1 MQKIIHVKCP
11 KCNNNQH
18 FHKFGKDK
26 FGNQKYR
33 CLDCGYQFAPDFQP
47 KTRMRKY
54 PPCPVC
60 GKSSFLHHDYRD
72 YSNYRCC
79 DKKCNHSFFAPKPT
93 AALPTSV
100 SALFGKTDLKRMR
113 HSPFLIITVLYQFFI
128 GKSSTRNISLMLH
141 QLYNIKL
148 SHVTIADWCKKFA
161 PILNSISLKLIPM
174 MDFNSDEWHAD
185 ETVVKINGKKH
196 YIWFIIDSETRFVLG
211 FHLSPYRDSSQ
222 AHSLFSYVAPMG
234 NP

>member
-113 HSPFLIITVLYQFFI
+113 HSPF
-128 GKSSTRNISLMLH
+128 
-141 QLYNIKL
+141 
-148 SHVTIADWCKKFA
+148 
-161 PILNSISLKLIPM
+161 
-174 MDFNSDEWHAD
+174 
-185 ETVVKINGKKH
+185 
-196 YIWFIIDSETRFVLG
+196 
-211 FHLSPYRDSSQ
+211 
-222 AHSLFSYVAPMG
+222 
-234 NP
+234 

>member
-79 DKKCNHSFFAPKPT
+79 DKKC
-93 AALPTSV
+93 
-100 SALFGKTDLKRMR
+100 
-113 HSPFLIITVLYQFFI
+113 IT
-128 GKSSTRNISLMLH
+128 
-141 QLYNIKL
+141 
-148 SHVTIADWCKKFA
+148 
-161 PILNSISLKLIPM
+161 ILR
-174 MDFNSDEWHAD
+174 
-185 ETVVKINGKKH
+185 
-196 YIWFIIDSETRFVLG
+196 YFV
-211 FHLSPYRDSSQ
+211 
-222 AHSLFSYVAPMG
+222 ANAILFSITQGYMNTGTAKC
-234 NP
+234 

>member
-128 GKSSTRNISLMLH
+128 GKYLFIPSGFPAVVNYLLPLLM
-141 QLYNIKL
+141 
-148 SHVTIADWCKKFA
+148 
-161 PILNSISLKLIPM
+161 
-174 MDFNSDEWHAD
+174 SDAVI
-185 ETVVKINGKKH
+185 TQIC
-196 YIWFIIDSETRFVLG
+196 
-211 FHLSPYRDSSQ
+211 
-222 AHSLFSYVAPMG
+222 FSYAQWYPPPTHAFISIPTLVSHSFG
-234 NP
+234 SSCK